1 MWQSHDYS
9 EFQILSN
16 ETFDH
21 GNPSSSPE
29 IQIQNED
36 YGSQATYLT
45 SLTPDDGG
53 HDGQLGNAGQLVT
66 GGQGGMVSGHLTDT
80 VIQYSQAQYQ
90 QVQETKSIDTA
101 VDSAE
106 ALQREEQSSKR
117 SIAL

>member
-1 MWQSHDYS
+1 MSNNEMWPSHDYN

-16 ETFDH
+16 EPFDH

-36 YGSQATYLT
+36 YGNQATYLT
-45 SLTPDDGG
+45 SLTPEETGG

-66 GGQGGMVSGHLTDT
+66 GGQGGIVSGHLTDT

-90 QVQETKSIDTA
+90 QVQETWIQTA
-101 VDSAE
+101 TNPPISVGV
-106 ALQREEQSSKR
+106 QW
-117 SIAL
+117 

>member
-1 MWQSHDYS
+1 MPNNEMWPSHDYN

-16 ETFDH
+16 EPFDH

-53 HDGQLGNAGQLVT
+53 HDGQSGNVGQLVT
-66 GGQGGMVSGHLTDT
+66 GGQGGIVSGHSTDT

-90 QVQETKSIDTA
+90 QVQETWMQTA
-101 VDSAE
+101 ANPPISAGV
-106 ALQREEQSSKR
+106 QW
-117 SIAL
+117 

>member
-1 MWQSHDYS
+1 MPNNEMWQSHDYS

-45 SLTPDDGG
+45 SITPNDGG
-53 HDGQLGNAGQLVT
+53 HDGKLSDSGQLVT
-66 GGQGGMVSGHLTDT
+66 DGQGGIVTGHLTDT

-90 QVQETKSIDTA
+90 QVQETWMQTA
-101 VDSAE
+101 ANPPISGGV
-106 ALQREEQSSKR
+106 QW
-117 SIAL
+117 

>member
-1 MWQSHDYS
+1 MWPSHDYN

-16 ETFDH
+16 EPFDH

-36 YGSQATYLT
+36 YGNQATYLT

-53 HDGQLGNAGQLVT
+53 HDGRSGNVGQLVT
-66 GGQGGMVSGHLTDT
+66 GGQGGILSGQSTDT

-90 QVQETKSIDTA
+90 QVQETWMQTA
-101 VDSAE
+101 ANPPISAGVQ
-106 ALQREEQSSKR
+106 L
-117 SIAL
+117 